1 MEKRT
6 LPKRDAVI
14 IVVLV
19 HIGIVLL
26 WVSMGGC
33 GDSSTREV
41 DDGVATPGPGDVER
55 LDADT
60 AYETDEADVSVA
72 EEITPPVIRETETI
86 EAANEVRYVVKSG
99 DSLWKISRQFGVTV
113 DAIADR
119 NDIRDRTL
127 IRAGR
132 ELWIPNP
139 TKGLDDEAST
149 DTSTSTPDTGAVEPT
164 TGETT
169 VGETTVGET
178 ATGEDATG
186 ETGTGD
192 ATTPAE
198 PVDLSTIETF
208 DYEVQPGDTI
218 WKLARTYHTT
228 TKIIMEING
237 ITDPKKMRAG
247 DTIKIPKPADE

>member
-33 GDSSTREV
+33 GDSTTREV
-41 DDGVATPGPGDVER
+41 DDMATPGPDDVET
-55 LDADT
+55 LDNDT
-60 AYETDEADVSVA
+60 AFETVEREVSVA
-72 EEITPPVIRETETI
+72 EEITPADDEATGTI

-99 DSLWKISRQFGVTV
+99 DSLWEISRKFGVTV

-127 IRAGR
+127 IRVGR

-139 TKGLDDEAST
+139 TKGLDEAST
-149 DTSTSTPDTGAVEPT
+149 ETSTSTADTGAAEPT
-164 TGETT
+164 TGETA
-169 VGETTVGET
+169 VGET
-178 ATGEDATG
+178 ATGETATG

-192 ATTPAE
+192 TTTPAE
-198 PVDLSTIETF
+198 PVDLGTIETF

-228 TKIIMEING
+228 TKIIMELNG